1 MTETIQD
8 DEQDGGGG
16 AVCHGHRRG
25 AGWMGEPKILG
36 FRDRTFVSMQFL
48 ANNWMLVLIMFMSG
62 AMLLFPL
69 IQRRSSGMKEIGNT
83 RLTYLLNREGASVLD
98 IREARE
104 MDGRKIVGAIHIP
117 LSQLKDRLGELKAPK
132 DKPLIVY
139 CARGQRSL
147 MAGSTLKSA
156 GFTDLYN
163 LNGGFKAWSEAG
175 LPVDK
180 V

>member
-1 MTETIQD
+1 
-8 DEQDGGGG
+8 
-16 AVCHGHRRG
+16 
-25 AGWMGEPKILG
+25 
-36 FRDRTFVSMQFL
+36 MQFL

-83 RLTYLLNREGASVLD
+83 RLTYLLNREDASVLD

-117 LSQLKDRLGELKAPK
+117 FSQLKDRVGEIKAAK
-132 DKPLIVY
+132 DKPLVVY

-147 MAGSTLKSA
+147 MAGGVLKSA
-156 GFTDLYN
+156 GFTHLYN
-163 LNGGFKAWSEAG
+163 LNGGFKAWAEAG
-175 LPVDK
+175 LPVEK
-180 V
+180 L